1 MSSSIIVKKC
11 KAPKIDNVE
20 FSVDQKLHPKLDK
33 YELTST
39 LNKSNFTL
47 VLGKPGSGKT
57 SLITGMLKSRK
68 LLKKVYNH
76 IYLFC
81 PKNSRESIKGSF
93 WEKKLPEDQLIDNLD
108 FENLKNVYDN
118 IREYSS
124 EKESTLLILDDVQ
137 ANLKNRDVQRL
148 FLNMVA
154 NRRHLRLSVFLL
166 CQNYTS
172 IPKPVRLNLTNLF
185 VFKVSKPQLI
195 NIFEEQLECMKE
207 NFDEIMRNVYDDPHD
222 FLFIDTLSQRL
233 FYNFNLELIINDD
246 GEEN

>member
-1 MSSSIIVKKC
+1 MSSIIVKHC
-11 KAPKIDNVE
+11 KSPKIENVE
-20 FSVDQKLHPKLDK
+20 FSVDHKLHPKLDK
-33 YELTST
+33 FELMST

-57 SLITGMLKSRK
+57 SLVTGMLKTKS

-93 WEKKLPEDQLIDNLD
+93 WDKKLPEDQIIDNLNFD
-108 FENLKNVYDN
+108 SLNTVLDSVK
-118 IREYSS
+118 EYAS

-137 ANLKNRDVQRL
+137 SNLKNKDVQRL

-154 NRRHLRLSVFLL
+154 NRRHLRLSIFLL
-166 CQNYTS
+166 CQNYSS
-172 IPKPVRLNLTNLF
+172 IPKQVRLNLTNLF

-195 NIFEEQLECMKE
+195 TIFDEQLECMKE
-207 NFDEIMRNVYDDPHD
+207 NFDEIMRSVYDDPHD

-233 FYNFNLELIINDD
+233 FYNFNLELIMN
-246 GEEN
+246 EE